1 MAGINKVIILGRLG
15 QDPEMKAVGQGSTVT
30 RLNVA
35 TSESWVDKNG
45 QKQERTEW
53 HRVTVWGKLAE
64 LCGKYLAKGRQVYV
78 EGKLQTRSWEDNGQK
93 KYATDIVASTVQFLG
108 AGNAAGASADSS
120 NGMNQSS
127 GNDFNFGDFGPE
139 PSFNQSE
146 DIPF

>member
-1 MAGINKVIILGRLG
+1 MSGINKVILIGRLG
-15 QDPEMKAVGQGSTVT
+15 QDPEMKAVGQGATVT
-30 RLNVA
+30 RLSVA
-35 TSESWVDKNG
+35 TSETWVDKNG

-64 LCGKYLAKGRQVYV
+64 ICGKYLAKGRQVYV

-93 KYATDIVASTVQFLG
+93 KYATEIVAQTVQFLG
-108 AGNAAGASADSS
+108 AGNSTGTSVDNSTS
-120 NGMNQSS
+120 QSS